1 MTDVAVADASWT
13 CARCEVT
20 AKYMAHVEVPD
31 LPVGWTA
38 EKNGDV
44 HCRICRRELA
54 AKAALDKAPAD
65 TPLEMR
71 QQIQASARLEFE
83 VRRDPD
89 QHDAEIAKA
98 CGTSMVAVRKTRER
112 IRS

>member
-1 MTDVAVADASWT
+1 MTEVAQASWT

-20 AKYMAHVEVPD
+20 ARWMEHVERPT
-31 LPVGWTA
+31 LPAGWS
-38 EKNGDV
+38 KKRNGDV
-44 HCRICRRELA
+44 HCRLCRRELA
-54 AKAALDKAPAD
+54 AQEALEKAPKDAS
-65 TPLEMR
+65 LEMR

-89 QHDAEIAKA
+89 QHDAEIAKG

-112 IRS
+112 LNS

>member
-20 AKYMAHVEVPD
+20 AKYMAHVEVPKI
-31 LPVGWTA
+31 PVGWSSR
-38 EKNGDV
+38 KNGDV

-54 AKAALDKAPAD
+54 AAKAVSKAPAD
-65 TPLEMR
+65 ASLEVR
-71 QQIQASARLEFE
+71 QKIQASARLEFE

-112 IRS
+112 ISS